1 MESVADGDLIAVG
14 ADLDPQTL
22 VTAYASGV
30 FPMPVRRNRL
40 GWWSPDPRGVLP
52 LDGLVVSRSL
62 RRSLHRYSVTVDG
75 CFDRVIEACA
85 SAPRPHGWINSQI
98 ISAYVELHRWGLAH
112 SIEVWAP
119 DGSLVGGLY
128 GVSLGGL
135 FAGESMFQTAT
146 DASKVALVG
155 LVELL
160 GLIPG
165 ALLDVQWRTPHLA
178 SLGVI
183 EMPRRDYL
191 RAVAVALD
199 ATDPFSRLRDPW

>member
-1 MESVADGDLIAVG
+1 MGDGDLIAVG
-14 ADLDPQTL
+14 ADLDPETL
-22 VTAYASGV
+22 VTAYASGA

-52 LDGLVVSRSL
+52 LDRLVVSRSL
-62 RRSLHRYSVTVDG
+62 RRSLRRYSVTVDE
-75 CFDRVIEACA
+75 CFDRVIEAC
-85 SAPRPHGWINSQI
+85 SSVPRPHGWINEQI
-98 ISAYVELHRWGLAH
+98 VAAYVELHRRGLAH
-112 SIEVWAP
+112 SVETWAP

-135 FAGESMFQTAT
+135 FAGESMFQTAA

-160 GLIPG
+160 RPVPG
-165 ALLDVQWRTPHLA
+165 ALLDVQWQTPHLA
-178 SLGVI
+178 SLGVL

-191 RAVAVALD
+191 RLVAVALD
-199 ATDPFSRLRDPW
+199 APDPFSRLRDPE